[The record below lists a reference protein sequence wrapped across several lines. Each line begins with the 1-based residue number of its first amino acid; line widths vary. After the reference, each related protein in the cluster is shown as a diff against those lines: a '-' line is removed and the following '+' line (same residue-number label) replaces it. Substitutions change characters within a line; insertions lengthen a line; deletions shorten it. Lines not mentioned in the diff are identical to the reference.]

1 MSEFVLLYR
10 NTLEARRES
19 HDSPEKAQQT
29 MKKWRAWFD
38 DMTRKACLK
47 NIGQPLDDAGKVV
60 GGKGRMVTDGPY
72 AETKDVVGG
81 YSLIEAGN
89 LEEAAK
95 IAAGCPIVE
104 IGGLVEVRPVMK
116 IDV

>member
-19 HDSPEKAQQT
+19 HNSPDKAQQT

-38 DMTRKACLK
+38 DMTRKGCLK

-60 GGKGRMVTDGPY
+60 GGKSRMITDGPF

-81 YSLIEAGN
+81 YSLIEARN
-89 LEEAAK
+89 LDEAAK
-95 IAAGCPIVE
+95 IASACPIIEV
-104 IGGLVEVRPVMK
+104 GGSVEVRPVLLMNA
-116 IDV
+116 

>member
-19 HDSPEKAQQT
+19 HNSPDKAQQT

-38 DMTRKACLK
+38 DMTRKGCLK
-47 NIGQPLDDAGKVV
+47 SIGQPLDDTGKVV
-60 GGKGRMVTDGPY
+60 GGKNKMITDGPF

-81 YSLIEAGN
+81 YSLIEARN
-89 LEEAAK
+89 LEEAAQ
-95 IAAGCPIVE
+95 IASACPIIE
-104 IGGLVEVRPVMK
+104 IGGSVEVRPVMK

>member
-19 HDSPEKAQQT
+19 HSPEKAQQT

-38 DMTRKACLK
+38 DMTRKGYLK
-47 NIGQPLDDAGKVV
+47 NIGQPLDDTGKVV
-60 GGKGRMVTDGPY
+60 GGKTRTVTDGPF

-81 YSLIEAGN
+81 YSLIEAAS
-89 LEEAAK
+89 LDQAVQ
-95 IAAGCPIVE
+95 IASACPIIE
-104 IGGLVEVRPVMK
+104 NGGSVEVRPVMQMNL
-116 IDV
+116 